1 MHEAPKCRLGP
12 RIERKNFR
20 YTTHEAWFI
29 SALEQHAHHPIH
41 HPTTYHTPVSQ
52 WNYIQC
58 HARLGAVVLYHV
70 LVVNSV
76 FFILGI
82 KSVRSL
88 GCLLYSLYFL
98 REDLVH

>member
-1 MHEAPKCRLGP
+1 MQAPSQYYQQP
-12 RIERKNFR
+12 
-20 YTTHEAWFI
+20 
-29 SALEQHAHHPIH
+29 
-41 HPTTYHTPVSQ
+41 HT
-52 WNYIQC
+52 QC
-58 HARLGAVVLYHV
+58 HARLGLVVLYHI

-76 FFILGI
+76 FFVLGI